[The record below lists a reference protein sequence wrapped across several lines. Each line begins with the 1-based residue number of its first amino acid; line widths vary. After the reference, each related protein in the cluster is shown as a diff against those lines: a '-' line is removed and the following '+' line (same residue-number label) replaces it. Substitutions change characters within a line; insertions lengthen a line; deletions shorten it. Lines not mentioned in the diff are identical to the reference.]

1 MENNRKSIKNVKILH
16 YEEFEQGPAKTR
28 IVAELIEYNE
38 GLSKILQGKQI
49 LEGDIKKEAT
59 ITNNVYDGNHVLKSI
74 YHTKF
79 LSGDSET
86 TTLHIEGHSGCA
98 SCGKTGKTISHTV
111 TIQNKYLQVSNASDP
126 SLKCDICEAIA
137 DKVCKRV
144 ANGISGDD
152 ICFDICD
159 VCFIFVETIAGY
171 ILCLAI
177 CATACLDILDI
188 VTEQVCKEGSD
199 FICQKVSYCPRSSL

>member
-1 MENNRKSIKNVKILH
+1 MKNSKKSIKNVKILH
-16 YEEFEQGPAKTR
+16 YEEFEQGLVKTK
-28 IVAELIEYNE
+28 IVAELVEYNE

-49 LEGDIKKEAT
+49 VEGDIKKEAT
-59 ITNNVYDGNHVLKSI
+59 ITNYVYGGNQVSKSI

-86 TTLHIEGHSGCA
+86 TTLYIEGHSACA
-98 SCGKTGKTISHTV
+98 SCGKTGKTISR
-111 TIQNKYLQVSNASDP
+111 TITIPNKYLQVSNASDP

-144 ANGISGDD
+144 AKGIIGDD

-159 VCFIFVETIAGY
+159 VCFIFVETIVGY

-188 VTEQVCKEGSD
+188 ATEQVCKEGSD
-199 FICQKVSYCPRSSL
+199 IICQKVSYCPRSSL

>member
-59 ITNNVYDGNHVLKSI
+59 ITNYVYDGNHVLKSI

-98 SCGKTGKTISHTV
+98 SCGKTGKTISRTV

-126 SLKCDICEAIA
+126 SLECDICKAIA
-137 DKVCKRV
+137 DAVCELL
-144 ANGISGDD
+144 AEGIPEDE
-152 ICFDICD
+152 ICLD
-159 VCFIFVETIAGY
+159 VCGSVCSAFVETIVGF
-171 ILCLAI
+171 ILCIGI
-177 CATACLDILDI
+177 CATVCSTALDIAI
-188 VTEQVCKEGSD
+188 KYGCHVGSD
-199 FICQKVSYCPRSSL
+199 YICQKAGYCS